1 MYDLFFFRVFVGCG
15 LLWVIADRC
24 RSFWVVVDR
33 CGPLWDVLGSSS
45 F

>member
-1 MYDLFFFRVFVGCG
+1 MGCG

-24 RSFWVVVDR
+24 RSFGVVVDR